1 MPASQS
7 PSPSIERV
15 EDALAAAL
23 SRAFFLERL
32 ESAVVRAATDGRRI
46 VLCLLDVDQLRN
58 VNDRHGQAA
67 GDAALRA
74 VATCVVSTLEHA
86 RWSPFAGV
94 LGRFDGDGLIV
105 MLRDARLQQGE
116 ELAEELRRRIASASV
131 TPALRVTVSAAV
143 AAHRPGESTDSLLA
157 RTEKTLHL
165 AKQFGG
171 DRIETART
179 REPRERRARTT
190 SIDFLRASACE

>member
-7 PSPSIERV
+7 QRPSIAPAGDV
-15 EDALAAAL
+15 LAAAL
-23 SRAFFLERL
+23 SRALFLEGL
-32 ESAVVRAATDGRRI
+32 ENAVLRSAADGRGI

-74 VATCVVSTLEHA
+74 VAAPMVEALEQE
-86 RWSPFAGV
+86 RWSPFQGV

-105 MLRDARLQQGE
+105 MLRGARLRDGE
-116 ELAEELRRRIASASV
+116 ELAEELRRHIASAPV
-131 TPALRVTVSAAV
+131 APDLRVTVSAAV

-171 DRIETART
+171 DRIETAQT
-179 REPRERRARTT
+179 PEPRERRARTT
-190 SIDFLRASACE
+190 SIDFLRA

>member
-7 PSPSIERV
+7 QRPSTESA
-15 EDALAAAL
+15 DALAAAL
-23 SRAFFLERL
+23 SRALFLERL
-32 ESAVVRAATDGRRI
+32 ERAVVRAAADGRSV
-46 VLCLLDVDQLRN
+46 VLCLVDVDQLRN

-74 VATCVVSTLEHA
+74 VAACVAEALENE
-86 RWSPFAGV
+86 RWSAFQGI

-105 MLRDARLQQGE
+105 MLRGARRHDGE
-116 ELAEELRRRIASASV
+116 ELAEEVRGRIAAVSIA
-131 TPALRVTVSAAV
+131 PDLHVTVSAAV
-143 AAHRPGESTDSLLA
+143 AAHRPGESTDALLA

-171 DRIETART
+171 DRIETSRT
-179 REPRERRARTT
+179 PEPRGRRARTT
-190 SIDFLRASACE
+190 SIDSLRA

>member
-1 MPASQS
+1 VL
-7 PSPSIERV
+7 E
-15 EDALAAAL
+15 AAL
-23 SRAFFLERL
+23 GRALFLERL
-32 ESAVVRAATDGRRI
+32 ESAVVRAAADGRGI

-58 VNDRHGQAA
+58 VNDRHGQAG

-74 VATCVVSTLEHA
+74 VAARVGAALDDARWSTLE
-86 RWSPFAGV
+86 GL

-105 MLRDARLQQGE
+105 MLRGARLRDGE
-116 ELAEELRRRIASASV
+116 ELAEELRSHVAGASIA
-131 TPALRVTVSAAV
+131 PDLHVTVSVAV

-179 REPRERRARTT
+179 PEPRERRARTT
-190 SIDFLRASACE
+190 SIDSLRA

>member
-1 MPASQS
+1 V
-7 PSPSIERV
+7 IEPV

-32 ESAVVRAATDGRRI
+32 ERAVVRATADGHGI

-74 VATCVVSTLEHA
+74 VAGCVVGTLAHA
-86 RWSPFAGV
+86 RWSALAGV

-105 MLRDARLQQGE
+105 MLRGARLRDGE
-116 ELAEELRRRIASASV
+116 ELAEDLRRRIASASV
-131 TPALRVTVSAAV
+131 APALRVTVSAAV
-143 AAHRPGESTDSLLA
+143 AAHRLGESTDSFLA

-171 DRIETART
+171 DRVESAQT
-179 REPRERRARTT
+179 REPREPRARTT

>member
-1 MPASQS
+1 M
-7 PSPSIERV
+7 
-15 EDALAAAL
+15 LARAL
-23 SRAFFLERL
+23 SRADFLERL
-32 ESAVVRAATDGRRI
+32 ESAVVRATAEGGGI

-74 VATCVVSTLEHA
+74 VATAVVGTLEHA
-86 RWSPFAGV
+86 RWSALEGT

-105 MLRDARLQQGE
+105 MLRGARLHEGE
-116 ELAEELRRRIASASV
+116 EVAEDLRRRISSAPV
-131 TPALRVTVSAAV
+131 APALRVTVSAAV

-157 RTEKTLHL
+157 RTERTLHL

-171 DRIETART
+171 DRVESART
-179 REPRERRARTT
+179 SEPRERRARTT
-190 SIDFLRASACE
+190 SIDFLRASPCK

>member
-1 MPASQS
+1 
-7 PSPSIERV
+7 
-15 EDALAAAL
+15 
-23 SRAFFLERL
+23 LEYL
-32 ESAVVRAATDGRRI
+32 ESAVVRAMADGQGV

-67 GDAALRA
+67 GDAALSA
-74 VATCVVSTLEHA
+74 VAASVVGTLEHP
-86 RWSPFAGV
+86 RWSALDGV

-105 MLRDARLQQGE
+105 MLHGARLRDGE
-116 ELAEELRRRIASASV
+116 ELAEELRRRIAGASV
-131 TPALRVTVSAAV
+131 APALRVTVSAAV

-157 RTEKTLHL
+157 RTEKTLYL

-179 REPRERRARTT
+179 REPRAQRARTT
-190 SIDFLRASACE
+190 SIDFLRA

>member
-1 MPASQS
+1 LKQ
-7 PSPSIERV
+7 
-15 EDALAAAL
+15 
-23 SRAFFLERL
+23 L
-32 ESAVVRAATDGRRI
+32 ESVVARAERGGQSC

-74 VATCVVSTLEHA
+74 VGSSIVSALEHP
-86 RWSPFAGV
+86 RWSPHQGV

-105 MLRDARLQQGE
+105 MLRGARLADGE
-116 ELAEELRRRIASASV
+116 LLAEELRRHIASA
-131 TPALRVTVSAAV
+131 PFAPGLRVTVSIAV
-143 AAHRPGESTDSLLA
+143 AAHRHGESIDALLA

-179 REPRERRARTT
+179 PEPRERRAEPT
-190 SIDFLRASACE
+190 SIVFLRA